1 MQQALAKATNE
12 YSVLHEDGLPDALE
26 CLCECLAEVEDD
38 HGAAAAAR
46 SEASLLWS
54 QDARGSRSVTKIRSM
69 V

>member
-26 CLCECLAEVEDD
+26 CLCECLAEVGDD
-38 HGAAAAAR
+38 HGAAAAR